1 MGLLLMLALA
11 GLFTGCGSVGVFH
24 AVTPTVSGRV
34 LAADTRQPLA
44 GVQIIRVLPG
54 QGVGGSRPAKGAELL
69 QAGRPIYTDAA
80 GNFVLA
86 GKTNLTWWRPAGA
99 GAVRLAWLAPGYVTG
114 QTNLISPKTGASAAG
129 AEISTGDILLKPVRV
144 QAVK

>member
-1 MGLLLMLALA
+1 MLALVG
-11 GLFTGCGSVGVFH
+11 GLTGCGSVGIFH

-54 QGVGGSRPAKGAELL
+54 QGVSGSRPAKGAELL

-80 GNFVLA
+80 GNFILP
-86 GKTNLTWWRPAGA
+86 GKTALTWWHPAGA
-99 GAVRLAWLAPGYVTG
+99 GAVRLAWFAPGYVTG
-114 QTNLISPKTGASAAG
+114 QTNLIPPKTGVSSVVT
-129 AEISTGDILLKPVRV
+129 EISTGDILLAPVHR
-144 QAVK
+144 QSAK